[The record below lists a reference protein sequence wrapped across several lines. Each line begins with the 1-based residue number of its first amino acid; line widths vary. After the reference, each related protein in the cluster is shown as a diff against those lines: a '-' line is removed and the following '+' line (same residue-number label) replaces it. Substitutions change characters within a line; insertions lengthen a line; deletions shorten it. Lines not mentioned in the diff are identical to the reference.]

1 MSATLKTAFEE
12 FAGIAAPVLNIR
24 DDVHYDA
31 ALELVDEL
39 MAEAKDTPDEPL
51 NVMVDLLAKAIAEY
65 ESRDETL
72 TEFAAQAKSGPA
84 DVAMLRLIMEQH
96 GLGVAGFP
104 EIGDKSLVSRILSGS
119 RNLTKQHIAKLSHR
133 FGVEPGMF
141 FD

>member
-1 MSATLKTAFEE
+1 MSVALKTAFEE

-39 MAEAKDTPDEPL
+39 MAEANDTPDEPL
-51 NVMVDLLAKAIAEY
+51 NVMIDLLAKAIAEY
-65 ESRDETL
+65 ESRDESL
-72 TEFAAQAKSGPA
+72 TEFKAPARIEPA
-84 DVAMLRLIMEQH
+84 DVAMLRLIMDQH

-119 RNLTKQHIAKLSHR
+119 RNLTKQHIEKLSRR

-141 FD
+141 F